1 MSASALSEL
10 TQDRVLE
17 LLRREDALL
26 EGHFLLSSGL
36 RSDRYVQ
43 CALALCQPPVADELA
58 RGLAAQLKARGFD
71 FDVVVGPAMGAVVW
85 AQEMGRALGTR
96 ALFTE
101 RVDGEMALRRGFRI
115 EKGERVLV
123 VEDVVTTGKS
133 AKEVI
138 RLLQSMGAEVVAVG
152 SIVNRSGGNPFGDV
166 GLELES
172 LVRVDART
180 WSAEETPDEFAGTE
194 PVKPGSRPGL
204 S

>member
-10 TQDRVLE
+10 SQDRVLE

-43 CALALCQPPVADELA
+43 CALALCQPSVADELA
-58 RGLAAQLKARGFD
+58 RGLAAQLKARGFE

-115 EKGERVLV
+115 EQGERVLV

-180 WSAEETPDEFAGTE
+180 WSAEETPAEFAGTE

>member
-1 MSASALSEL
+1 MKGGALSEL
-10 TQDRVLE
+10 NQDRVLE

-43 CALALCQPPVADELA
+43 CALALCQPPVAAELSS
-58 RGLAAQLKARGFD
+58 GLAATLKSAGLTV
-71 FDVVVGPAMGAVVW
+71 DVVVGPAMGAVVW

-138 RLLQSMGAEVVAVG
+138 RLLQGMGAEVVAVG
-152 SIVNRSGGNPFGDV
+152 SIVNRSGRNPFEDV
-166 GLELES
+166 DLQLHS
-172 LVRVDART
+172 LVPVNART
-180 WSAEETPDEFAGTE
+180 WSADEVPAEFQGTE
-194 PVKPGSRPGL
+194 PIKPGSRPGL